1 MKSPKEEESVTSGL
15 KDPESVVQKGKE
27 EDELEDWLNDYLS

>member
-1 MKSPKEEESVTSGL
+1 MKSPKEEESVASGL
-15 KDPESVVQKGKE
+15 KDQESVVQKGKE